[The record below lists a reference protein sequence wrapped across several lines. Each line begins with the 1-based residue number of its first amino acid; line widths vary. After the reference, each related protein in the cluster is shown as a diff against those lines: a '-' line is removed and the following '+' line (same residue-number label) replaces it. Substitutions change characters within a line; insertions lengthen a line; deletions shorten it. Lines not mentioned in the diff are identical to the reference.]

1 MWATWANLGPRQGQT
16 CAQIG
21 PTSANNNNN
30 KKQGRQRQP
39 QQQQQPRAK
48 TGANLRPNRANIG
61 QQQQQQKKNNDDH
74 DNNNN
79 TNNTNN
85 TNNNTRTWTWITPN
99 AYLPRVC
106 FGRRPAVRRKPHK
119 SGRRPR
125 GRARGIAGGLRLV
138 TEGYIGWPPLLPTTS
153 YLLPTHDYR
162 CNLQCILRVVFKKHR
177 FLQGFVAF
185 AVSRI
190 HLGDVKKPWVFHGF
204 GS

>member
-30 KKQGRQRQP
+30 NKKQGRQRQP
-39 QQQQQPRAK
+39 QPQQQQQPRVK

-61 QQQQQQKKNNDDH
+61 QQQQQQQKTTTTTTTTTTTPEH
-74 DNNNN
+74 GHGLHP
-79 TNNTNN
+79 THTFHGSALAG
-85 TNNNTRTWTWITPN
+85 TRLSGVSLINPG
-99 AYLPRVC
+99 AGPGPQPVSLPEA
-106 FGRRPAVRRKPHK
+106 FGGNRRLHRLAAPA
-119 SGRRPR
+119 
-125 GRARGIAGGLRLV
+125 AD
-138 TEGYIGWPPLLPTTS
+138 LP
-153 YLLPTHDYR
+153 PTHDYR

-185 AVSRI
+185 AVSRF

>member
-21 PTSANNNNN
+21 PTSANNNN

-39 QQQQQPRAK
+39 QPQQQQPRAK

-61 QQQQQQKKNNDDH
+61 QQQQQQK
-74 DNNNN
+74 
-79 TNNTNN
+79 TT
-85 TNNNTRTWTWITPN
+85 TTTTTTTTPEH
-99 AYLPRVC
+99 
-106 FGRRPAVRRKPHK
+106 GH
-119 SGRRPR
+119 
-125 GRARGIAGGLRLV
+125 GLH
-138 TEGYIGWPPLLPTTS
+138 
-153 YLLPTHDYR
+153 PTHTFHGSALAGTRLSGVSLINPGAGPGPQPVSLPEAFGGNRRLHRLAAPAADLPPTHNYR

-185 AVSRI
+185 AVSRF